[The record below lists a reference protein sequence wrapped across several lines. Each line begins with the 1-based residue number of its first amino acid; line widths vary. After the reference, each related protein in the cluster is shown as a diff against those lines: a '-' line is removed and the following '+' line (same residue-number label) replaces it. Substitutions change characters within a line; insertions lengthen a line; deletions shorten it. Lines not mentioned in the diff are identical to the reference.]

1 MYITLLWKVIAMNF
15 IHGDCGHKI
24 EPTASVK
31 YRFASA
37 DNSTHRGVFYVQV

>member
-1 MYITLLWKVIAMNF
+1 MFITILWKVIAMNF
-15 IHGDCGHKI
+15 IHGDWYHKT
-24 EPTASVK
+24 EPAASVK